1 MPKEIDILRLEG
13 MIINGL
19 IKECSI
25 IDCGREGKVRMSK
38 IVATST
44 DGEEYETPCHEYP
57 RISRVYV
64 LANKYRDL
72 LKKPNI

>member
-1 MPKEIDILRLEG
+1 KEIDILRLEG

-19 IKECSI
+19 IKEYSI
-25 IDCGREGKVRMSK
+25 IDCRGEDKVRMSK

-44 DGEEYETPCHEYP
+44 NGEEYETPCYEYP

-64 LANKYRDL
+64 LANKYGDL
-72 LKKPNI
+72 LRNPNI

>member
-19 IKECSI
+19 IKEYSL
-25 IDCGREGKVRMSK
+25 IDCKRENKVRMSK
-38 IVATST
+38 IVAIST
-44 DGEEYETPCHEYP
+44 NEEEYETPCYEYP

-64 LANKYRDL
+64 LASKYKDL
-72 LKKPNI
+72 LKMPET